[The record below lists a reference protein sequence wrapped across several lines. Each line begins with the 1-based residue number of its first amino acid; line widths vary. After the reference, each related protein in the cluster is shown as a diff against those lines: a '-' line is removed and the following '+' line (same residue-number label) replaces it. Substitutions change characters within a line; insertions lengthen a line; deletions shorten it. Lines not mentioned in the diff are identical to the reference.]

1 MNAVQLIF
9 FRSLLLS
16 KQNQAGVR
24 LDVYRRQLGALS
36 GIRNSEQRESQQL
49 WMTKL
54 IQRETDY
61 LSKVKGALG
70 SIDNGTYGFC
80 QDSGLSM
87 GVQRLL
93 INPLQTTLSSDEISR
108 KEQLYGQLLQNAG

>member
-16 KQNQAGVR
+16 KHEQAGVR
-24 LDVYRRQLGALS
+24 LEVYRRQLGALAS
-36 GIRNSEQRESQQL
+36 IRNREERALQQV
-49 WMTKL
+49 WMTRL

-61 LSKVKGALG
+61 LASVKSALG

-80 QDSGLSM
+80 RDSGLPIGM
-87 GVQRLL
+87 QRLL
-93 INPLQTTLSSDEISR
+93 INPLQTSLTSDEISR
-108 KEQLYGQLLQNAG
+108 KEQLYGQLLQNVG